1 VEYFLIE
8 AKIVLLAGDV
18 SVPLMKPGDKDG
30 EVLSAFEEA
39 LLGEVE
45 EVADGCSVDRC
56 AVHFVF
62 IC

>member
-1 VEYFLIE
+1 MEYFLIE
-8 AKIVLLAGDV
+8 AKIVLLVGDV
-18 SVPLMKPGDKDG
+18 SVSFMEPGDKDG
-30 EVLSAFEEA
+30 EILSAFEEA